1 MAKCFNNKSGTHNDA
16 SDCIIEK
23 LILDPLLIGTNC
35 REKHADLIDEFEGE
49 YGEFTN
55 RQGGF
60 AKDNIWLVAAKPDT
74 EGYHWHVKYSIETA
88 VVLGKLVR
96 IGNVNDS
103 WNCHGRE
110 DWKHMKKVKKEDRGK
125 TELTKLTNKS

>member
-1 MAKCFNNKSGTHNDA
+1 MAKCFDNKSGTHDDA

-23 LILDPLLIGTNC
+23 LILDPLLIGTSC
-35 REKHADLIDEFEGE
+35 REKHADLIDEFEDG

-74 EGYHWHVKYSIETA
+74 EGYHWHAKYSIETA

-96 IGNVNDS
+96 IGAVNDS
-103 WNCHGRE
+103 CILSWQRGLEAHEESKEGRPRKNRV
-110 DWKHMKKVKKEDRGK
+110 DKI
-125 TELTKLTNKS
+125 NK